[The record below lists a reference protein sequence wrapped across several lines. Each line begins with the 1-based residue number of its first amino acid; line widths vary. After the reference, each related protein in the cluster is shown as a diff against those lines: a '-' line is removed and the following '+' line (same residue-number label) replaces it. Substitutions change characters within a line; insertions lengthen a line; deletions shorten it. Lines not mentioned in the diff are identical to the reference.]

1 MIQKFIKLRYI
12 LSIFTSFIIFYL
24 IFSLGWGPKI
34 NTSIHSTILFG
45 LIITLI
51 ILNGTYLLKKH
62 LEKRYKSI
70 FFLSFI
76 VLVCS
81 FIFCIINYLIQKN
94 NELMEISL
102 LVSLTIY
109 ILIII
114 TYLIRNI
121 YLKIHNHNPVI
132 IFITSFILLSLIGT
146 FLLLLPN
153 CTVKK
158 ISFIDALFTSTSAVC
173 VTGLSVL
180 DISKDFTYL
189 GQWIILILIEIGG
202 LGILTIT
209 SCLSYFF
216 RDGFSFREGNY
227 ISNFLN
233 TKKKNNVLSLAAQV
247 VFFTLIIESIGA
259 ILIFLSIRKQHVSDN
274 PLFFA
279 IFHSISAFCNG
290 GFSILNQGLYSIAV
304 RYHYVLQIIIASL
317 IILGGIGF
325 NSSFNLFTYI
335 WLTMK
340 KFFYKT
346 FKNQHIKNPAHILTL
361 NTKIVILSTIF
372 LIIFGTIFYFA
383 FEFNHSLLEHESY
396 TGKLISSFFSSVTSR
411 TAGFQVIN
419 MHRCTTITILITI
432 LLMWIGASPG
442 STGGGIK
449 TSTFVLALMNI
460 ISLSTGKTRL
470 EIQKNE
476 ISYECIQCSFAII
489 IFSFIT
495 TYLSIL
501 IILFLDPKKN
511 LLYIIFEVVSA
522 FSTVGLSL
530 GITPSLSYGSKLV
543 LIILMLLGRI
553 GCLNIMFGFF
563 KKNKIISHD
572 YYRYPNGY
580 ILIN

>member
-1 MIQKFIKLRYI
+1 MIQKFKILRYV
-12 LSIFTSFIIFYL
+12 LSILTSFVVFYL
-24 IFSLGWGPKI
+24 IFLLVWSSKI
-34 NTSIHSTILFG
+34 NPIINITILLG
-45 LIITLI
+45 LVITLI
-51 ILNGTYLLKKH
+51 ILHGTSLLLIKH
-62 LEKRYKSI
+62 LNKRHKSVL
-70 FFLSFI
+70 FLSFI
-76 VLVCS
+76 VLIS
-81 FIFCIINYLIQKN
+81 SLIFCIVNYLIQKE
-94 NELMEISL
+94 NELITISL
-102 LVSLTIY
+102 LVSLTLY
-109 ILIII
+109 LLIII

-121 YLKIHNHNPVI
+121 YIKIHNPMI
-132 IFITSFILLSLIGT
+132 IFIISFIVLSFIGT
-146 FLLLLPN
+146 LLLLIPTS
-153 CTVKK
+153 TVKK

-180 DISKDFTYL
+180 NISKDLTYL

-216 RDGFSFREGNY
+216 SDGFSFRERNY

-233 TKKKNNVLSLAAQV
+233 TTTTNNVLSLAAQV
-247 VFFTLIIESIGA
+247 VLFTLIIESIGA
-259 ILIFLSIRKQHVSDN
+259 ILIFLSIRKQHVSDH

-304 RYHYVLQIIIASL
+304 LHNYVLQIIIASL

-325 NSSFNLFTYI
+325 NSSFNFFTYI

-340 KFFYKT
+340 QFVYKKFKH
-346 FKNQHIKNPAHILTL
+346 KNIINPAHILTL
-361 NTKIVILSTIF
+361 HTKIVIFSTIY
-372 LIIFGTIFYFA
+372 LIFFGTIFYFT
-383 FEFNHSLLEHESY
+383 FEFNHSLLEHRSY

-411 TAGFQVIN
+411 TAGFQVLN
-419 MHRCTTITILITI
+419 MHYWTPITILVTI

-460 ISLSTGKTRL
+460 LSLSTGKTRL

-476 ISYECIQCSFAII
+476 ISYECIQLSFAII
-489 IFSFIT
+489 IFSFII

-501 IILFLDPKKN
+501 IILFLDPKQK
-511 LLYIIFEVVSA
+511 LFYIIFEVVSA

-530 GITPSLSYGSKLV
+530 GITQSLSYGSKLV
-543 LIILMLLGRI
+543 LIILMFLGRI
-553 GCLNIMFGFF
+553 GCLNIMFGLF

-572 YYRYPNGY
+572 YYRYPNGF
-580 ILIN
+580 IMIN